1 MTTLTKARQ
10 KLRRIFPSVPNDIR
24 AWTQYL
30 SNLFFSR
37 SFTATLTGCTTSP
50 TCEVT
55 YTASAGIVVLH
66 IPGVNG
72 TSNST
77 GSVLQGLPDEL
88 VSSRSHRILAPIT
101 DNGVTA
107 LGQASLDEGVN
118 FINLSTGVNDGP
130 FTAAGT
136 KGIPQCTLVYALD

>member
-10 KLRRIFPSVPNDIR
+10 KLRRIFPSIPDDIR

-30 SNLFFSR
+30 SNLLFSR
-37 SFTATLTGCTTSP
+37 TFTATLTGCTTSP

-55 YTASAGIVVLH
+55 YTASAGVVVLF

-72 TSNST
+72 TSNSA
-77 GSVLQGLPDEL
+77 GAVLQGLPDEL
-88 VSSRSHRILAPIT
+88 LSSNSHQMLVPII

-107 LGQASLDEGVN
+107 VGLASIDAGVN
-118 FINLSTGVNDGP
+118 SIVLGTGVTGGA
-130 FTAAGT
+130 FTAAGV
-136 KGIPQCTLVYALD
+136 KGITRCTVVYALD